1 MSAVDQRN
9 RAAPAAA
16 PEVARRWRPLVGPK
30 TLKALRVLVGGVIIF
45 GSWEWIS
52 VSRDLS
58 FWMSQPTRI
67 AEEALDWVV
76 TGRIWPHL
84 ITTLEAVA
92 YGFVLG
98 SVVAVAAALLM
109 HELKTVHRVVNPF
122 VIAVY
127 SLPKV
132 ALAPIFIVWF
142 GIGLTPKVMLAGI
155 ITFFIVFYQ
164 LLDALQSVS
173 RNLLDAVR
181 VMGADRW
188 ETYRKIIAP
197 SSRHW
202 LVHALR
208 LAFPKAFTGAI
219 IGEIIAANRGVGY
232 LARYHSGIFDA
243 TGTLTALLF
252 MLAITLPI
260 HYLFALGRG
269 RAELGTDTDA
279 GI

>member
-1 MSAVDQRN
+1 MSAVDQRSPVAPPPA
-9 RAAPAAA
+9 RQAASRRRRRLG
-16 PEVARRWRPLVGPK
+16 AR
-30 TLKALRVLVGGVIIF
+30 TLKVLRVVLGGAVIF
-45 GSWEWIS
+45 GVWEWIS
-52 VSRDLS
+52 ISRDLG
-58 FWMSQPTRI
+58 FWMSRPSLI
-67 AEEALDWVV
+67 AGEAADWIVS
-76 TGRIWPHL
+76 GRIWPHL
-84 ITTLEAVA
+84 MATLEAVA

-98 SVVAVAAALLM
+98 AVVAAAAALAM
-109 HELKTVHRVVNPF
+109 NELKTVHRIVNPF
-122 VIAVY
+122 VIAIY

-142 GIGLTPKVMLAGI
+142 GIGLTPKVMLAAV

-164 LLDALQSVS
+164 LLDALQSVP
-173 RNLLDAVR
+173 RDLLDAVR
-181 VMGADRW
+181 VMGASRR

-243 TGTLTALLF
+243 TGTFAALLF
-252 MLAITLPI
+252 MLAITLPM
-260 HYLFALGRG
+260 HYLLALGRG
-269 RAELGTDTDA
+269 RDEPATDA
-279 GI
+279 DAGV

>member
-1 MSAVDQRN
+1 MTAVDRSDV
-9 RAAPAAA
+9 AAPAAGA
-16 PEVARRWRPLVGPK
+16 DIARHRGPLLGPK
-30 TLKALRVLVGGVIIF
+30 VLKSFRVLLGGAIIF
-45 GSWEWIS
+45 GLWEWVS
-52 VSRDLS
+52 VSRDLG

-67 AEEALDWVV
+67 AEEALDWVI

-84 ITTLEAVA
+84 LATLEAVA
-92 YGFVLG
+92 YGFTLG
-98 SVVAVAAALLM
+98 SVIAAAAALLM
-109 HELKTVHRVVNPF
+109 YELKTVQRIVNPF
-122 VIAVY
+122 VIGIY

-164 LLDALQSVS
+164 LLDALESVP
-173 RNLLDAVR
+173 RELLNAVR

-243 TGTLTALLF
+243 TGTFTALLF
-252 MLAITLPI
+252 MLAITLPM
-260 HYLFALGRG
+260 HYLLALGRG
-269 RAELGTDTDA
+269 RAEPGTDADA
-279 GI
+279 GV